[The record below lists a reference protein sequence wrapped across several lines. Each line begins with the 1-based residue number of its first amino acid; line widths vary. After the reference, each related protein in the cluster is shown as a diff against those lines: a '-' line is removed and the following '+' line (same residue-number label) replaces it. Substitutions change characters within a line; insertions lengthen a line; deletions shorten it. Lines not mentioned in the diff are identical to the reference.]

1 MSSETTLTLAKYSGA
16 GNDFLVVDERD
27 RPGWSDGAAA
37 ARALCR
43 RGTSIGADGLVL
55 VSRSGLEPGAVARMR
70 LWNADGSAAEFS
82 GNAARCVLRHLA
94 EQGEIA
100 GEALLQTDIGLV
112 RGSVEGT
119 LVSVEV
125 PGTARVWPQ
134 RRIRVEG
141 RDLQGTY
148 VRVGVPFFVLLHE
161 DPDELPVRF
170 LGRAVRRHADLRPAG
185 ANVDFVRLEDEQS
198 LYFRVY
204 ERGVEAETLSSGT
217 GSIAAALAAAALGR
231 VVSPVACRARGGTLT
246 VRFRPLEPAAG
257 DAAGGDDEGE
267 ELPRVA
273 AGDPAR
279 FAEITLEGETRC
291 LFRGVALADA
301 LRP

>member
-119 LVSVEV
+119 LVSQIGFDEYHWLAGQ
-125 PGTARVWPQ
+125 PSHSLKAFNARVRQ
-134 RRIRVEG
+134 IVN
-141 RDLQGTY
+141 DDHL
-148 VRVGVPFFVLLHE
+148 
-161 DPDELPVRF
+161 
-170 LGRAVRRHADLRPAG
+170 
-185 ANVDFVRLEDEQS
+185 
-198 LYFRVY
+198 
-204 ERGVEAETLSSGT
+204 
-217 GSIAAALAAAALGR
+217 
-231 VVSPVACRARGGTLT
+231 VSA
-246 VRFRPLEPAAG
+246 FQ
-257 DAAGGDDEGE
+257 
-267 ELPRVA
+267 
-273 AGDPAR
+273 
-279 FAEITLEGETRC
+279 
-291 LFRGVALADA
+291 
-301 LRP
+301 